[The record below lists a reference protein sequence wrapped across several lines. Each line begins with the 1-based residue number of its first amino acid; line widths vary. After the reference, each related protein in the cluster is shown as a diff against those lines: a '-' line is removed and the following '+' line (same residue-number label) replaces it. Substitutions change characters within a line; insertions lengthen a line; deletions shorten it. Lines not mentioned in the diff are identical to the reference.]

1 MTDEEEFAARAQLKW
16 TPDGDAGYCYIA
28 DAEWGVSYLIRTP
41 RHVAISQSRRH
52 PKRHDQPVLVQ
63 R

>member
-41 RHVAISQSRRH
+41 PACGDQS
-52 PKRHDQPVLVQ
+52 KSTAS
-63 R
+63 